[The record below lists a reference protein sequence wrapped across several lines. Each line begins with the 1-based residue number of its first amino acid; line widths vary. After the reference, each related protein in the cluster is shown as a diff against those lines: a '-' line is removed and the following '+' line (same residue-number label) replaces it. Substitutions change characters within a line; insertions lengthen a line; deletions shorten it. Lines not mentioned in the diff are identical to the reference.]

1 MFTKYQTLAAASSLP
16 ARRTMRPML
25 TTALGTAAGL
35 VALAFALSTFE
46 RWLEGRRPHELAWT
60 VSFLMFAVASFALAA
75 GARGGWDGTTFR
87 LFWIFGAVA
96 NVPFLAVGTIYLLG
110 SRRTGHVT
118 AAVVALVVAFAAGVI
133 TMAPFRAPLPADRLP
148 QGSEVFDA
156 LPRVLAGVAS
166 GGAALVVFAGAVW
179 SAWRYRGGRMTI
191 ANVLIALGTAVTGA
205 SGLANSVWG
214 EMTAF
219 AVFLVVGIVVIF
231 AGFLVANGARSEPV
245 RRLSA
250 VPDAAPSP
258 QLPAAAT
265 RRT

>member
-1 MFTKYQTLAAASSLP
+1 
-16 ARRTMRPML
+16 ML
-25 TTALGTAAGL
+25 TTALGTGAGL
-35 VALAFALSTFE
+35 VALAFALSTLE
-46 RWLEGRRPHELAWT
+46 RWSAGRKPHELAWT
-60 VSFLMFAVASFALAA
+60 VSLLMFSVASFALAA

-96 NVPFLAVGTIYLLG
+96 NVPFLAVGTVYLLAG
-110 SRRTGHVT
+110 RRTGDLT
-118 AAVVALVVAFAAGVI
+118 AAGVALAVAFAAGVI
-133 TMAPFRAPLPADRLP
+133 TMAPFHSPLPADRLP
-148 QGSEVFDA
+148 QGSEVFGV

-166 GGAALVVFAGAVW
+166 GGGALVVFAGAVW
-179 SAWRYRGGRMTI
+179 SAWRYRGGRMTV
-191 ANVLIALGTAVTGA
+191 ANVLIAVGTAITGA
-205 SGLANSVWG
+205 SGLANSLFG

-219 AVFLVVGIVVIF
+219 AVFLAAGIVVIF
-231 AGFLVANGARSEPV
+231 AGFLVANGPGPV

>member
-1 MFTKYQTLAAASSLP
+1 
-16 ARRTMRPML
+16 MRPML

-35 VALAFALSTFE
+35 VALAFALSTLE
-46 RWLEGRRPHELAWT
+46 RWLAGHKPHELAWT
-60 VSFLMFAVASFALAA
+60 VSLLMFAVASFALAA
-75 GARGGWDGTTFR
+75 GARAGWDGPTFR

-96 NVPFLAVGTIYLLG
+96 NVPFLAVGTVYLLAG
-110 SRRTGHVT
+110 RRTGHIT
-118 AAVVALVVAFAAGVI
+118 AAAVSIAVAFAAGVI
-133 TMAPFRAPLPADRLP
+133 TMAPFRAALPADRLP

-179 SAWRYRGGRMTI
+179 SAWRYRGGRMTV
-191 ANVLIALGTAVTGA
+191 ANVLIALGTAITGA
-205 SGLANSVWG
+205 SGLANSVFG

-219 AVFLVVGIVVIF
+219 AVFLVAGIVVIF
-231 AGFLVANGARSEPV
+231 AGFLVANGARTEPA